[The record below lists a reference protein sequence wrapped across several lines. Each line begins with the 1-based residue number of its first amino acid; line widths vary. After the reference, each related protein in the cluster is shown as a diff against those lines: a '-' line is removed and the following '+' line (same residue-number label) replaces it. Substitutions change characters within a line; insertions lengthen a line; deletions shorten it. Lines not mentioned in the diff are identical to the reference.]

1 MITIDW
7 TEAARELP
15 EQNKRLLLTVQGK
28 KKQYITEGY
37 IEDVAERL
45 AKAGHL
51 TKEQWEKHGKGLTW
65 FDYAG
70 RQIQS
75 YKSKN
80 SSSSVLKWA
89 VIDESDWQ
97 RRVTG

>member
-1 MITIDW
+1 MKIHWI
-7 TEAARELP
+7 EAKDQLP
-15 EQNKRLLLTVQGK
+15 KNKERVLLLVKRKDKT
-28 KKQYITEGY
+28 YITEGY